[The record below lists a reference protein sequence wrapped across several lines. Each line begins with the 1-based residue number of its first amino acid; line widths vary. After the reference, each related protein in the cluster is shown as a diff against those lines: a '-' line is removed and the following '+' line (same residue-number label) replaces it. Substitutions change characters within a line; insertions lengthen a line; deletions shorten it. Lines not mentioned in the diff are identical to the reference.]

1 MNRFVLVLSLT
12 VPAFTAPFVGAAE
25 KDMRQLPLRALQ
37 RGEQQAIFAMGC
49 FWCAETAFEGLPGVR
64 AVISGFD
71 GGPEPHPTYEQVSE
85 GGTGQA
91 ESIAIIFDSSKI
103 SYAQLLDIFWHN
115 IDPTSSE
122 GQFCDRGHQYR
133 SAIFYMNE
141 EQKRLALA
149 SKRRIET
156 TRQRFKGTIVTEIKP
171 ATTFW
176 PAEEYHQDFYKK
188 SPARYHEYRTGCGR
202 DRRLKELW
210 GAPGRQGHA

>member
-1 MNRFVLVLSLT
+1 
-12 VPAFTAPFVGAAE
+12 
-25 KDMRQLPLRALQ
+25 
-37 RGEQQAIFAMGC
+37 
-49 FWCAETAFEGLPGVR
+49 
-64 AVISGFD
+64 
-71 GGPEPHPTYEQVSE
+71 
-85 GGTGQA
+85 
-91 ESIAIIFDSSKI
+91 
-103 SYAQLLDIFWHN
+103 
-115 IDPTSSE
+115 
-122 GQFCDRGHQYR
+122 
-133 SAIFYMNE
+133 MNE